1 MKIRRL
7 LREAVLKSLYA
18 HEMGNE
24 DLNEVIQY
32 TLKPSINDILSNIKD
47 SASDD
52 GITASDAEKFA
63 VRLFRETINQTEE
76 LDREIEPHLV
86 HWEIDRLAIV
96 DKLVLRM
103 AICEMIV
110 FEDVPTKVSIN
121 EAIEIA
127 KKYSTGKS
135 GKFVNGI
142 LDSAL
147 QKLSSDKRIHK
158 MGRGLV
164 EHSTNESRADN
175 FRDGKAIKSS
185 SKS

>member
-24 DLNEVIQY
+24 DVNEVIQY
-32 TLKPSINDILSNIKD
+32 TLKPFINDIFKD
-47 SASDD
+47 TDSRGDD
-52 GITASDAEKFA
+52 AISSSEAEKFG
-63 VRLFRETINQTEE
+63 VSLFLKTIERTEE
-76 LDREIEPHLV
+76 LDNEIAPHLV
-86 HWEIDRLAIV
+86 HWEMDRLATV

-103 AICEMIV
+103 AICEMLE
-110 FEDVPTKVSIN
+110 FEDIPTKVTIN

-142 LDSAL
+142 LDSSL
-147 QKLSSDKRIHK
+147 QKLTSENRIHK

-164 EHSTNESRADN
+164 EHSVN
-175 FRDGKAIKSS
+175 KPS

>member
-24 DLNEVIQY
+24 DEKEVIKY
-32 TLKPSINDILSNIKD
+32 TLQPFVRDIFDDIKEGGG
-47 SASDD
+47 DD
-52 GITASDAEKFA
+52 GISESDAEKFA
-63 VRLFRETINQTEE
+63 KRLFLKTIDKTEE
-76 LDREIEPHLV
+76 LDNEIAPHLV
-86 HWEIDRLAIV
+86 HWKMDRLATV

-103 AICEMIV
+103 AICEMLE
-110 FEDVPTKVSIN
+110 FEDIPTKVTIN

-147 QKLSSDKRIHK
+147 QKLSGENRIRK
-158 MGRGLV
+158 IGRGLV
-164 EHSTNESRADN
+164 EHSIN
-175 FRDGKAIKSS
+175 KPS

>member
-24 DLNEVIQY
+24 DVNEVIRY
-32 TLKPSINDILSNIKD
+32 TLKPFVHEIFKD
-47 SASDD
+47 TADSSGDD
-52 GITASDAEKFA
+52 AISSSEAEKFA
-63 VRLFRETINQTEE
+63 VSLFLKTIDRTAE
-76 LDREIEPHLV
+76 LDNEIAPHLV
-86 HWEIDRLAIV
+86 HWEMDRLATV

-103 AICEMIV
+103 AICEMLE
-110 FEDVPTKVSIN
+110 FEDIPTKVTIN

-147 QKLSSDKRIHK
+147 QKLTSDNRIHK

-164 EHSTNESRADN
+164 EHSVN
-175 FRDGKAIKSS
+175 KSS

>member
-18 HEMGNE
+18 REVGNE
-24 DLNEVIQY
+24 DIQEVIQY
-32 TLKPSINDILSNIKD
+32 TLKPTVNEIFGELKESGGEEIISL
-47 SASDD
+47 
-52 GITASDAEKFA
+52 AEAQKFA
-63 VRLFRETINQTEE
+63 GRLFKRTVEQTAG
-76 LDREIEPHLV
+76 LDQEIKPHLV
-86 HWEIDRLAIV
+86 HWEIARLAIV

-103 AICEMIV
+103 AICEILE
-110 FEDVPTKVSIN
+110 FEDIPTKVTIN

-127 KKYSTGKS
+127 KKYSTEKS

-147 QKLSSDKRIHK
+147 HKLNEDNRVHK
-158 MGRGLV
+158 IGRGLV
-164 EHSTNESRADN
+164 EHSFN
-175 FRDGKAIKSS
+175 KHS

>member
-24 DLNEVIQY
+24 DVGEVVTY
-32 TLKPSINDILSNIKD
+32 TLKPSVNDIVSNLKE
-47 SASDD
+47 SVGDD
-52 GITASDAEKFA
+52 VMTTSEAHKFA
-63 VRLFRETINQTEE
+63 ERLFLKTVEQTST
-76 LDREIEPHLV
+76 LDSEIAPHLV
-86 HWEIDRLAIV
+86 HWEIDRLANV

-103 AICEMIV
+103 AICEMIE
-110 FEDVPTKVSIN
+110 FEDIPTKVTIN

-147 QKLSSDKRIHK
+147 QKLNSDGRIHK
-158 MGRGLV
+158 IGRGLV
-164 EHSTNESRADN
+164 EHSMN
-175 FRDGKAIKSS
+175 KSS

>member
-1 MKIRRL
+1 
-7 LREAVLKSLYA
+7 
-18 HEMGNE
+18 MGNE

-32 TLKPSINDILSNIKD
+32 TLKPGINDILKNVKD
-47 SASDD
+47 SGSDD
-52 GITASDAEKFA
+52 GISASDAEKFA
-63 VRLFRETINQTEE
+63 VRLFRETVNQTDE

-96 DKLVLRM
+96 DKLALRM
-103 AICEMIV
+103 AICEMV
-110 FEDVPTKVSIN
+110 EFEDVPTKVTIN

-147 QKLSSDKRIHK
+147 QKLNSENRIHK
-158 MGRGLV
+158 MGRGLI
-164 EHSTNESRADN
+164 EHSPNESRSDN
-175 FRDGKAIKSS
+175 TRHGDAMKSS